1 MKKDG
6 IHKRILNL
14 MSRIKSLN
22 KLPLTNQQR
31 NLSKF
36 FITCNK
42 FCKNSVLVRTITAI
56 IMLLLFILFF
66 SAGHLYASL
75 LVFLVSVGIFRELIK
90 IKRRQERDRKIP
102 LFYLISWYF
111 FAVCIFF
118 LYPRYIEDKLM
129 KYSIK
134 Y

>member
-1 MKKDG
+1 MEFINGYLIWCLELKV
-6 IHKRILNL
+6 
-14 MSRIKSLN
+14 S
-22 KLPLTNQQR
+22 TNYPER
-31 NLSKF
+31 TSKEIWVSF
-36 FITCNK
+36 LITCNK
-42 FCKNSVLVRTITAI
+42 FCKNSVLVRTITTI

-75 LVFLVSVGIFRELIK
+75 LVFLVNVGIFRELIK
-90 IKRRQERDRKIP
+90 IKRRKERDRKIP